1 MTGDAR
7 GSAERQLQQMVEY
20 GRLGTC
26 RRKYLLAYFGENMAL
41 AAEGCGNCDVCLAER
56 QSVDVT
62 VVAQK
67 LLSAVIRT
75 GERFGIAHVI
85 NVLLGSKAQ
94 RILELGHDK
103 LTVYGIVNDYD
114 RNALRDIANGLVE
127 RGLLARA
134 DGEYPTIS
142 VTPAGREWLRSR
154 ENLTLQ
160 LRVDESARKRER
172 RRERSDNGTAGSVA
186 RTDYDAGLFERLRAL
201 RRRLANEENVPAFV
215 VFSDA
220 TLQQLA
226 KARPVDRHAM
236 LNVSGIGPAK
246 LERYGEA
253 FLTTIGEYVNDK
265 KPSPEVSSTSYLDKV
280 QRIKGVRTRK
290 DTDKAY
296 IGTTHALTLQ
306 LLRQGLSVPE
316 IARERGVSSQTVI
329 AHVERIV
336 KSGETVDITPSLPS
350 PERVEQIRTALQQ
363 ADDERLAPVK
373 ELLAMTTLMT
383 RFGWFVW
390 RIARQKRRGE

>member
-1 MTGDAR
+1 M
-7 GSAERQLQQMVEY
+7 
-20 GRLGTC
+20 
-26 RRKYLLAYFGENMAL
+26 
-41 AAEGCGNCDVCLAER
+41 
-56 QSVDVT
+56 
-62 VVAQK
+62 
-67 LLSAVIRT
+67 
-75 GERFGIAHVI
+75 
-85 NVLLGSKAQ
+85 
-94 RILELGHDK
+94 
-103 LTVYGIVNDYD
+103 
-114 RNALRDIANGLVE
+114 
-127 RGLLARA
+127 
-134 DGEYPTIS
+134 
-142 VTPAGREWLRSR
+142 
-154 ENLTLQ
+154 
-160 LRVDESARKRER
+160 DESAPKRER
-172 RRERSDNGTAGSVA
+172 RRERSDNGTTGSVA
-186 RTDYDAGLFERLRAL
+186 RTDYDADLFEQLRAL

-246 LERYGEA
+246 LERYGDA
-253 FLTTIGEYVNDK
+253 FLTTIEEYVNDK

-280 QRIKGVRTRK
+280 QRIKGVRIRK
-290 DTDKAY
+290 DTDKAH

-373 ELLAMTTLMT
+373 ELLGDDYSYDEIRL
-383 RFGWFVW
+383 V
-390 RIARQKRRGE
+390 RIAFSEVKT